1 MCQVIP
7 PPPPNVD
14 VDNVEPPEG
23 MCKDEFYRTF
33 HAQGSCA
40 GCHGLM
46 DPIGLGLENYDH
58 TGAFRTAE
66 IDDPSCKISGEG
78 EIDGTPF
85 TGPAELSD
93 LLLDSGTLND
103 CVATQ
108 LYRFAM
114 GRTELSDVDYAFVD
128 AVVGEVAP
136 EGDFD
141 FAQMVVRF
149 VSDDAFRFRRDEA
162 DAEGGE

>member
-1 MCQVIP
+1 
-7 PPPPNVD
+7 
-14 VDNVEPPEG
+14 
-23 MCKDEFYRTF
+23 
-33 HAQGSCA
+33 
-40 GCHGLM
+40 M

-58 TGAFRTAE
+58 TGAFRTHE
-66 IDDPSCKISGEG
+66 IADPSCEISGQG

-85 TGPAELSD
+85 SGPAELSA
-93 LLLDSGTLND
+93 LLLDSGTLNN

-114 GRTELSDVDYAFVD
+114 GRSELSDVDLAFVEG
-128 AVVGEVAP
+128 VVGEAAP

-141 FAQMVVRF
+141 FGQMVVRF

-162 DAEGGE
+162 DTEGGQ